1 MRSLRFTAF
10 LFLSL
15 LLHRAALA
23 TIYYVS
29 PTGSDAA
36 AGTSTASPWKTIAKV
51 NAASLG
57 SGDQVLFLRGGTWRE
72 MLTPHASGLSFG
84 AYGTGARPIISG
96 SNLVTTTWT
105 NVGTNVWSSVVGGSD
120 LTNVWFNTVIGTPV
134 TSVAAIIGPGQ
145 WYWNG
150 SVLYVYQ
157 TANPATA
164 FTAPGVEITRRD
176 EALVISNI
184 GSITVE
190 HLGFVNSHYINIY
203 LGSGL
208 TGTQTFND
216 VLWSGAKYEGF
227 YAASGTP
234 SIDNSLG
241 LYNLT
246 GLAVGGGTGF
256 TLTNSLLSGN
266 HLDAIEIYGTTG
278 PSRIQSSTISGNS
291 TDDSTGATIENW
303 ASYSL
308 TASNSVLLGNPYSSL
323 NWDFSGL
330 TDDGTN
336 VQKSPLFTARAAPLI
351 IVPYIDDYNNLS
363 VAESVA
369 AAAATYGC
377 HISYAINTKLVTPA
391 NWTRVSAMQT
401 AGNEIV
407 AHTRSHSDLANN
419 NVFTILYKGTA
430 PTAKMTIDTV
440 GGTIQ
445 TFLNNSITPDLNI
458 PLLDKYNSMQN
469 VCSQINANTAYSCTD
484 QTNQDFFTPF
494 NLASVSLVNIKSAY
508 TASAAPGY
516 LTWEIEGAKAD
527 IAANVPGYIA
537 TTFATPFTSSNNTVE
552 NHIRDA
558 GFLANRNGTIT
569 ATGQPN
575 GNWLFSNLDVFNMGS
590 EWLPNGYN
598 PSQPA
603 GSVGALIEGLGAAGG
618 VFGVYSHGFDEF
630 TLAQWQQ
637 LFQINQQIGGTCMT
651 MNQASAYVQTNGTLL
666 PDGTNKNWTR
676 TIPLTPN
683 YTNTPSSPVQGAH
696 GLLN

>member
-1 MRSLRFTAF
+1 MRSLRFTAI
-10 LFLSL
+10 LFLAFF
-15 LLHRAALA
+15 LHRAAFA

-36 AGTSTASPWKTIAKV
+36 VGTSTASPWKTIAKV

-72 MLTPHASGLSFG
+72 MLVPHASGLTFG
-84 AYGTGARPIISG
+84 AYGTGTRPIISG
-96 SNLVTTTWT
+96 ANIVTTAWT
-105 NVGTNVWSSVVGGSD
+105 NVGSNVWSSVVGGGD
-120 LTNVWFNTVIGTPV
+120 LTNVWFNTVLGKPV
-134 TSVAAIIGPGQ
+134 ASAAAIIGPGQ

-150 SVLYVYQ
+150 NILYVYQ
-157 TANPATA
+157 TANPSTA
-164 FTAPGVEITRRD
+164 LTSPGVEITRRD
-176 EALVISNI
+176 EALVLGNL
-184 GSITVE
+184 GSITIE
-190 HLGFVNSHYINIY
+190 HLGFVNAHYINIY

-216 VLWSGAKYEGF
+216 VLWSGARYEGF
-227 YAASGTP
+227 YISSGTP
-234 SIDNSLG
+234 SINNSMG

-246 GLAVGGGTGF
+246 GLAAGGGTGF

-266 HLDAIEIYGTTG
+266 HMDAIEIYGTTG
-278 PSRIQSSTISGNS
+278 PSFIQSSTISGNA
-291 TDDSTGATIENW
+291 TDDSTGATIQNW

-308 TASNSVLLGNPYSSL
+308 TASNSILLGNPYSSL
-323 NWDFSGL
+323 NWNFFGL

-336 VQKSPLFTARAAPLI
+336 VRQSPLFTTRAAPLI

-377 HISYAINTKLVTPA
+377 HLSYAINTKLVTPA
-391 NWTRVSAMQT
+391 NWTRVSALQT

-419 NVFTILYKGTA
+419 NVFSILYKGTA
-430 PTAKMTIDTV
+430 STAKMTIDTV

-445 TFLNNSITPDLNI
+445 TFLNSSTTPDLNI

-469 VCSQINANTAYSCTD
+469 VCAQINANAAYSCTD
-484 QTNQDFFTPF
+484 QPNQDFFTPL
-494 NLASVSLVNIKSAY
+494 NLAAVSSVNIKSAY
-508 TASAAPGY
+508 TATASSGY

-527 IAANVPGYIA
+527 IAANVPGYTA
-537 TTFATPFTSSNNTVE
+537 TTFATPFTSSSTAVE

-575 GNWLFSNLDVFNMGS
+575 GNWLFSNLNVFNMGS
-590 EWLPNGYN
+590 EWLPNGYD
-598 PSQPA
+598 SSHPA

-618 VFGVYSHGFDEF
+618 VFGIYSHGYDEF

-637 LFQINQQIGGTCMT
+637 LFQLNQQIGGTCMT
-651 MNQASAYVQTNGTLL
+651 MSQARTYVQANGTLL

-683 YTNTPSSPVQGAH
+683 YTNTANSPVQGAH